1 MSTVFSRLKNF
12 FYLAKA
18 YILHYVFD
26 VADFSVVTSRLLIGA
41 AINSADD
48 VKALVAAG
56 CTHIIDC
63 RDDFDD
69 APLLSSHPQIMYC
82 WNGTPDD
89 GQQKPDSWFMKS
101 FQFGLQALSLPK
113 TKICVHCSAG
123 INRGPSTCY
132 LLLRATGIAPDI
144 CEQAIRAA
152 RPQVGLAYKAQA
164 DDFLKRVIFK

>member
-1 MSTVFSRLKNF
+1 MSNVFSRIKNL

-18 YILHYVFD
+18 NILHSVFH
-26 VADFSVVTSRLLIGA
+26 VADFSVITSRLLVGA

-48 VKALVAAG
+48 VKAIVTAG
-56 CTHIIDC
+56 CTHVIDC
-63 RDDFDD
+63 RDNFDD
-69 APLLSSHPQIMYC
+69 ASLLSSNPQIIYC

-113 TKICVHCSAG
+113 TKIYVHCTQG

-152 RPQVGLAYKAQA
+152 RPQVRLAYKAQA